1 MQASFIPYT
10 KSQHGHPFLTW
21 ADSPL
26 LGPSTLVHA
35 SGKALATLYPHCDSI
50 TTVCR

>member
-1 MQASFIPYT
+1 MGTPI
-10 KSQHGHPFLTW
+10 LTW

-26 LGPSTLVHA
+26 LGPSTLVRS
-35 SGKALATLYPHCDSI
+35 SGKALATLYHHYDSI